1 MRLFFCL
8 IRNTMN
14 LIFHDNNLHLSLA
27 PLTLTRPVSEI
38 RFGILTLGESWIRLL
53 KPANVGFK
61 TEKYLESKFKPL
73 ADKTAHLVAGNV
85 KPDKTLAKWVLAL
98 KKDESLEVNGRWIAQ
113 LGSGKKTIRKTKP
126 DLLYLEKPWDI
137 FQKNGAAIGL
147 DFELLTKGRKSQGLD
162 KSNRS
167 MKSSRI
173 FIEKGAKVHFSILNA
188 SEGPIYIGKD
198 AEIMEGS
205 VIRGPFALGEHAVV
219 KMAAKIYGPT
229 TVGPYCKVGGEIS
242 NSVFQAYSN
251 KGHDGFLGN
260 SVIGEW
266 CNFGA
271 DTNSSNLMNTYGKLK
286 IYSYQTNQQEQT
298 DITFCGVLM
307 GDHSKTGINTM
318 LNTATVVGVSAN
330 IFGAG
335 FPAKY
340 IPSFTWGA
348 AETATPFKLDKAF
361 EVAQNMMERRN
372 LALSPAD
379 KKILS
384 HLHDVAH

>member
-1 MRLFFCL
+1 
-8 IRNTMN
+8 MN
-14 LIFHDNNLHLSLA
+14 LIFHDNSLHLSLA
-27 PLTLTRPVSEI
+27 PITLTRPVSEI
-38 RFGILTLGESWIRLL
+38 RFGILTISESWTKLL
-53 KPANVGFK
+53 KATKTGFVTEAYLNEKFK
-61 TEKYLESKFKPL
+61 TLT
-73 ADKTAHLVAGNV
+73 DKNALTIAGNI
-85 KPDKTLAKWVLAL
+85 KPDKELAKWVAAL
-98 KKDESLEVNGRWIAQ
+98 KPGEKLEVNKRWVASHG
-113 LGSGKKTIRKTKP
+113 LAKKTVKKEKIN
-126 DLLYLEKPWDI
+126 LLFIEKIWDI
-137 FQKNGAAIGL
+137 FQKNGDAIAL
-147 DFELLTKGRKSQGLD
+147 DFDLITAKRKSQPLGKTNKAL
-162 KSNRS
+162 
-167 MKSSRI
+167 KSSRI
-173 FIEKGAKVHFSILNA
+173 FIEKGAKLNFAILNA
-188 SEGPIYIGKD
+188 SEGPIYIAKD

-205 VIRGPFALGEHAVV
+205 IIRGPFSAGEHAVV

-242 NSVFQAYSN
+242 NCVFQAYSN

-286 IYSYQTNQQEQT
+286 IHSYETKNAEQT
-298 DITFCGVLM
+298 DITFCGVVM

-335 FPAKY
+335 FPNKY

-348 AETATPFKLDKAF
+348 TESSSKFKLDKAF
-361 EVAQNMMERRN
+361 EVAQNMMSRRN
-372 LALSPAD
+372 INLSSAD

-384 HLHDVAH
+384 HLHGLAQ

>member
-1 MRLFFCL
+1 
-8 IRNTMN
+8 MN
-14 LIFHDNNLHLSLA
+14 LIFHDHNLHLNLA

-38 RFGILTLGESWIRLL
+38 RFGILTISETWNKLL
-53 KPANVGFK
+53 KPTKTGFVTESYL
-61 TEKYLESKFKPL
+61 TEKFKKL
-73 ADKTAHLVAGNV
+73 GDKAAITIAGNI
-85 KPDKTLAKWVLAL
+85 KPDKELAKWVSTL
-98 KKDESLEVNGRWIAQ
+98 KPGEKLEVNKRWVASN
-113 LGSGKKTIRKTKP
+113 GVAKKTIKKEKAN
-126 DLLYLEKPWDI
+126 LLFIENVWDI
-137 FQKNGAAIGL
+137 FQKNGEAIVL
-147 DFELLTKGRKSQGLD
+147 DFDLITAKRKSQAIGKTNQFL
-162 KSNRS
+162 
-167 MKSSRI
+167 KSSRI
-173 FIEKGAKVHFSILNA
+173 FIEKGAKVNFAILNA

-198 AEIMEGS
+198 AEIMDGAI
-205 VIRGPFALGEHAVV
+205 IRGPFSLGEHAVV

-286 IYSYQTNQQEQT
+286 VHSYLSNKSEQT
-298 DITFCGVLM
+298 DITFCGVIM

-335 FPAKY
+335 FPNKY
-340 IPSFTWGA
+340 IPSFTWGG
-348 AETATPFKLDKAF
+348 TDTSSKFKLDKAF
-361 EVAQNMMERRN
+361 EVAQNMMSRRN
-372 LALSPAD
+372 LHLSSTD

-384 HLHDVAH
+384 HLHGLAQ